1 MEAKIMIIEV
11 SPKLKSFKNSSK
23 DIISISFVSDN
34 YSVKLENVE
43 KAIVSN
49 DKIIINIKEIK
60 NKTSIAPIKCSL
72 IKNNNYIIAM
82 GDFVPTEGV
91 KWYKFN
97 EVKNNMSKES
107 LITSSTSNGNIKYN
121 SNFSINKKIHN
132 LSDASHSYGS
142 EPLINFGSKNNMN
155 SSSTSNYIN
164 IKFSITF
171 GNKTN
176 YSIKNLTKNNYKEQS
191 PISSKDDD
199 ILFDKERDILNDDD
213 FTITESDISKINPK
227 QKFLT
232 NSKKSGNK
240 IEFKS
245 GKQSK
250 KKIKFNISQ
259 SPIEA
264 EQDIDNMNE
273 NLTIRNTVSN
283 SKAISPIRKTKNKSN
298 KKNLN
303 NDIKMKTSIG
313 FNKRKNIFDKNLLES
328 KYKNKNSKEMPR
340 KLNSCE
346 NIIEDEILDQNFKN
360 YLKNDEIL
368 KPNISRNNSCNSL
381 SQNNNKELIDINNQ
395 NNIFNIPN
403 TVRCNNNEEKDKEKE
418 NKRILPQD
426 SLYAD
431 LQVLKTN
438 SDYEY
443 AISNESMSKNIITNN
458 DNIYDNINDNDNDND
473 NNSFEDGIS
482 NNNYE
487 RLKNDF
493 LLLYSDEN
501 LQMLNNETLFFELQ
515 LMIEKILTLQKEHQK
530 EYIYLF
536 NSLNSNKNIFS
547 NYQNQ
552 YFLLF
557 KQINKL
563 HGKKLYNDAKDKR
576 KMLYN
581 ENINNFIDKRK
592 SIINNSEFEIW
603 DKMME
608 NANRVLIKKNNK
620 NKMINIFLN
629 ICKKNESHLNKLS
642 LKFYK
647 EIKNKI
653 NKVNN
658 NNIANKNYKYNTE
671 KKPSNIR
678 SRIKGN
684 DLEPTSPYLKT
695 NNNGHNSRM
704 NSKPNKVKF
713 ILSKKNAKRT
723 NSNKD
728 DINFQ
733 AKNTV
738 TNDASTNIHNN
749 KKKSYKNKSSSIR
762 DKIYHKKKDNNKNQ

>member
-1 MEAKIMIIEV
+1 MIIEV
-11 SPKLKSFKNSSK
+11 SPKLKIFKNSSK

-43 KAIVSN
+43 KAIVNN
-49 DKIIINIKEIK
+49 DKIIINIKEFK
-60 NKTSIAPIKCSL
+60 NKTPITPIKCSL
-72 IKNNNYIIAM
+72 IKNNNNIIAM
-82 GDFVPTEGV
+82 GEFVPTEGV
-91 KWYKFN
+91 KWYKLN

-121 SNFSINKKIHN
+121 SNFSINKKNHN
-132 LSDASHSYGS
+132 LSDVNHSYGS

-155 SSSTSNYIN
+155 TSLTSNYIN

-171 GNKTN
+171 GNKAI
-176 YSIKNLTKNNYKEQS
+176 YSSKNLTKNNYKEQS

-199 ILFDKERDILNDDD
+199 ILFDKDRDIFNDDD

-232 NSKKSGNK
+232 SSKKSSKK
-240 IEFKS
+240 IKFKS

-250 KKIKFNISQ
+250 KIIKFNISQ
-259 SPIEA
+259 SPIED
-264 EQDIDNMNE
+264 EPDIDIMNE
-273 NLTIRNTVSN
+273 NLTIRNTLSN
-283 SKAISPIRKTKNKSN
+283 NKAISPIRKPINKLN
-298 KKNLN
+298 KKYLN
-303 NDIKMKTSIG
+303 DDIKMKTSIG
-313 FNKRKNIFDKNLLES
+313 FNKRKNIFDKNLLDN
-328 KYKNKNSKEMPR
+328 KYKNKNSKEIPR

-381 SQNNNKELIDINNQ
+381 SQNNNKEFIDINNQ
-395 NNIFNIPN
+395 NNNFNIPN

-418 NKRILPQD
+418 NKRIIPQD

-431 LQVLKTN
+431 LQLLKTN

-443 AISNESMSKNIITNN
+443 ALSNESISKNIITNN
-458 DNIYDNINDNDNDND
+458 DNIYDNINDNDNDNG
-473 NNSFEDGIS
+473 NYSFEDGIS

-487 RLKNDF
+487 RLKTDF
-493 LLLYSDEN
+493 FLLYSDEN

-515 LMIEKILTLQKEHQK
+515 LMIEKILLLQKEHQK

-547 NYQNQ
+547 NYQYQ

-629 ICKKNESHLNKLS
+629 ICEKNESHLNKLS

-653 NKVNN
+653 NKSNN
-658 NNIANKNYKYNTE
+658 NNIANKNNKYNTE

-678 SRIKGN
+678 SRIKEN
-684 DLEPTSPYLKT
+684 ELESTSPYLKT
-695 NNNGHNSRM
+695 NYNGHNSRM
-704 NSKPNKVKF
+704 NSKSNKVKF
-713 ILSKKNAKRT
+713 ILSKKNVKRK
-723 NSNKD
+723 NSNKN

-733 AKNTV
+733 VKNTV
-738 TNDASTNIHNN
+738 ANDASTNNHNY

-762 DKIYHKKKDNNKNQ
+762 DKIYHKKKESNKNQ

>member
-11 SPKLKSFKNSSK
+11 SPKLKNFKNSSK

-43 KAIVSN
+43 KAIINN
-49 DKIIINIKEIK
+49 DKIIINIKELK
-60 NKTSIAPIKCSL
+60 NKTSITPIKCSL
-72 IKNNNYIIAM
+72 IKNNNNIIAN
-82 GDFVPTEGV
+82 GEFIPTEGV
-91 KWYKFN
+91 KWYKLN

-132 LSDASHSYGS
+132 LSDVSHSYGS
-142 EPLINFGSKNNMN
+142 EHLINFGSKNNMN
-155 SSSTSNYIN
+155 TSSTSNYIN

-171 GNKTN
+171 GNKAI
-176 YSIKNLTKNNYKEQS
+176 YSSKNLSKNNYKEQS
-191 PISSKDDD
+191 PISSNDDD
-199 ILFDKERDILNDDD
+199 ILFDKDRDIFNDDD

-227 QKFLT
+227 QKLLT
-232 NSKKSGNK
+232 TSKKSSNK
-240 IEFKS
+240 IKFKS

-250 KKIKFNISQ
+250 KNIKFNISQ

-264 EQDIDNMNE
+264 EPDIDNINE
-273 NLTIRNTVSN
+273 NLTIRNTLSN
-283 SKAISPIRKTKNKSN
+283 NKAISPIRKTTNKS
-298 KKNLN
+298 KKKYLN
-303 NDIKMKTSIG
+303 DDIKMKTSIG
-313 FNKRKNIFDKNLLES
+313 FNKRKNIFDKNLLEN
-328 KYKNKNSKEMPR
+328 KYKNKNSKDIPR

-381 SQNNNKELIDINNQ
+381 SQNNNKELIDMNNQ
-395 NNIFNIPN
+395 NNNFNIPN
-403 TVRCNNNEEKDKEKE
+403 TVRYNNNEEKDKEKE

-431 LQVLKTN
+431 LQLLKTN

-443 AISNESMSKNIITNN
+443 ALSNESMSKNIITNN
-458 DNIYDNINDNDNDND
+458 DNIYDNINDNDNDN
-473 NNSFEDGIS
+473 NSFEDGIS

-487 RLKNDF
+487 RLKTDF

-536 NSLNSNKNIFS
+536 KSLNSNKNIFS

-552 YFLLF
+552 YFLLY

-592 SIINNSEFEIW
+592 NIINNSEFEIW

-608 NANRVLIKKNNK
+608 NANRVMIKKNNK
-620 NKMINIFLN
+620 NKMINIFLD
-629 ICKKNESHLNKLS
+629 ICERNESQLNKLS

-653 NKVNN
+653 NKANN
-658 NNIANKNYKYNTE
+658 NNIVNKSNKYNTE

-678 SRIKGN
+678 SRIKEN
-684 DLEPTSPYLKT
+684 DIEPTSPYLKT
-695 NNNGHNSRM
+695 NYNGHNSRM
-704 NSKPNKVKF
+704 NSKSNKVKF
-713 ILSKKNAKRT
+713 ILSKKNAKKT
-723 NSNKD
+723 NLNKD

-733 AKNTV
+733 SKNTLA
-738 TNDASTNIHNN
+738 NDASNIHNN